1 MRGLLIAID
10 AVDGSGKETQTRKLY
25 DRLCEDG
32 YNIKKIQF
40 PNYDSPSSSLIKMYL
55 NGDFGKNAN
64 EISPY
69 VASTF
74 YAADRYASFKTL
86 WGDFYNEGGIILTD
100 RYTTGNMVHQASKI
114 INKAEKKVF
123 LNWLYDLEFNIY
135 GIPKPD
141 CVIFLDMPINYTKE
155 LIKNRANKINGLDNK
170 DIHERDTSYLEAS
183 YNNAVEIAQE
193 YNWKRI
199 ECVKDE
205 KIRSIE
211 DLHEEIYAYVVQMIK
226 SSIKK

>member
-69 VASTF
+69 IASTF

-183 YNNAVEIAQE
+183 YNNAVEIAKE

-211 DLHEEIYAYVVQMIK
+211 DLHEEIYTYVVQMIK